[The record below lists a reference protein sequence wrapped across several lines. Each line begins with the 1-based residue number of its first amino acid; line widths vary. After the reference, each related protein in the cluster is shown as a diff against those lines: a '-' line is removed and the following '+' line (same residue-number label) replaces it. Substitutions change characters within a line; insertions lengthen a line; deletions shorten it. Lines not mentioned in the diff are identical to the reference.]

1 LTLARWMMEI
11 FKTKIAITSE
21 KVAEEYN
28 RLEELGIKTSIED
41 NEIKWI
47 DVWIRFDKIEYVEKS
62 QYREDEFILSLSSG
76 ETLTTKDNPFENL

>member
-1 LTLARWMMEI
+1 MEI